1 PTPRPAA
8 HEALAPMTNPP
19 PPAPE
24 PSPVTVPTPAVRPHS
39 NTPVPGVVT
48 IAKPSPTASAGVT
61 PQPLPSAF
69 SQTNVYTFGQAPQNN
84 YAAPNA
90 APQIFYVQVAP
101 SVVKNG
107 DQMTISAITTT
118 NVAQLRFGP
127 NALLPMASLQSVGP
141 GQWQGTFPFS
151 SAGLPIG
158 QAAVTLTLTA
168 TTGMGSSVTL
178 PIPLSLLS
186 P

>member
-1 PTPRPAA
+1 MTP
-8 HEALAPMTNPP
+8 E
-19 PPAPE
+19 
-24 PSPVTVPTPAVRPHS
+24 S
-39 NTPVPGVVT
+39 
-48 IAKPSPTASAGVT
+48 
-61 PQPLPSAF
+61 LPSAF

-127 NALLPMASLQSVGP
+127 NALVPMASLQSVGP

-168 TTGMGSSVTL
+168 TTGMGSTVAL